1 MKVKAIDWSVR
12 GKKNIIKELYYRGEE
27 KHGEKRERERE
38 RERER
43 SMGRW
48 EIRAS
53 DSEGLRTEERK
64 SERAYHKREKV
75 PKNYVSRSYRWI

>member
-1 MKVKAIDWSVR
+1 M
-12 GKKNIIKELYYRGEE
+12 
-27 KHGEKRERERE
+27 ERERE

-48 EIRAS
+48 EIRIS